1 LISYLKPYFNVKLI
15 GEKTYSKLVGF
26 FGVNIDQYSVYLSAF
41 LIKNAQGW
49 SNYFNG
55 MEPDLNVAGSSNP
68 ILGDPEEIC
77 LKSALAAIDWKIQL
91 QSKKSAS
98 ISKLSLNTTPLVL
111 SDQGQISLLEKRL
124 KLKR

>member
-77 LKSALAAIDWKIQL
+77 LKSTLSIISCKI
-91 QSKKSAS
+91 
-98 ISKLSLNTTPLVL
+98 PLVPK
-111 SDQGQISLLEKRL
+111 GTA
-124 KLKR
+124 